1 MKVIA
6 GVVCG
11 VLVLGVFSV
20 AQDAPSASDQSSDQ
34 SIAGAAAASRARVQ
48 DQEAKRADIRRLL
61 ELTGAVNMANQS
73 MDGMESSVKT
83 LMSGS
88 LPPGEYRDQL
98 LDLFFQKFRAKRDT
112 NQLIELV
119 IPIYDKYYTHDD
131 IRALIAFYETP
142 VAKKMVAVLPKVVQ
156 ESQTAGLKWGGD
168 LGRQCMLEVL
178 GEHPEL
184 QRALLEAKK
193 NAPPQ

>member
-11 VLVLGVFSV
+11 VLVLGAFSV

-156 ESQTAGLKWGGD
+156 ESQTAGLNWGGD

>member
-6 GVVCG
+6 SVICG
-11 VLVLGVFSV
+11 VLVLGAFSV

>member
-11 VLVLGVFSV
+11 VLVLGAFSV
-20 AQDAPSASDQSSDQ
+20 AQDASSASDQSSDQ

>member
-11 VLVLGVFSV
+11 VLVLGAFSV
-20 AQDAPSASDQSSDQ
+20 AQDAPSASDQGSDQ

>member
-11 VLVLGVFSV
+11 VLVLGAFSV

-61 ELTGAVNMANQS
+61 ELTGAVKMANQS

-193 NAPPQ
+193 NTPPQ

>member
-1 MKVIA
+1 MKVLA
-6 GVVCG
+6 GVLCS
-11 VLVLGVFSV
+11 VLVLGAFSV
-20 AQDAPSASDQSSDQ
+20 AQDASSVGDQSSDQ

-61 ELTGAVNMANQS
+61 ELTGAANMANQS
-73 MDGMESSVKT
+73 MDGMESSVKA

-98 LDLFFQKFRAKRDT
+98 LDLFFQKFHAKRDT

-131 IRALIAFYETP
+131 IKALIAFYETP
-142 VAKKMVAVLPKVVQ
+142 VAKKMVAILPKVVQ
-156 ESQTAGLKWGGD
+156 ESQAAGLKWGGD

-178 GEHPEL
+178 AEHPEL

-193 NAPPQ
+193 NGPPQ